1 MTAFN
6 LARLRVKPGR
16 EEQVVDAR
24 RDAEANLRGVR
35 HVALVKTDE
44 RACCVIG
51 EWEDT
56 ASLTR
61 AGANDALL
69 NRFGTRWKTWEG
81 LASPTRCR
89 GTWWWKCGGQWVT
102 RPQDPS
108 SGRQGNVLVSSGCSI
123 GCQSELDPHR
133 SRCAGVPRRV

>member
-51 EWEDT
+51 EWGDT
-56 ASLTR
+56 PSL
-61 AGANDALL
+61 AGA
-69 NRFGTRWKTWEG
+69 REQMI
-81 LASPTRCR
+81 SPAELVPGHAG
-89 GTWWWKCGGQWVT
+89 GTW
-102 RPQDPS
+102 
-108 SGRQGNVLVSSGCSI
+108 
-123 GCQSELDPHR
+123 
-133 SRCAGVPRRV
+133 RRT